1 MNALKQKAAVLFL
14 LFLLAETVHS
24 QTFISYQDLMTNN
37 GYGSKKEGSAFDYDH
52 VKSLLKELHPKLYI
66 LNGKEKNL
74 TQGNLYYAEVDA
86 TSFRQLLAMDN
97 IGSLEML
104 TLKLSANDAARIDPT
119 ALEKFKNLK
128 YIYIICDF
136 KCNPDYIKSLF
147 LNNRHDYLIIYS
159 ISIPS

>member
-14 LFLLAETVHS
+14 LFLLAEMVHS

-37 GYGSKKEGSAFDYDH
+37 GYESKKDGSAFDFDH

-74 TQGNLYYAEVDA
+74 TQGYMYYAEVDA
-86 TSFRQLLAMDN
+86 ASFRQLLAMDN
-97 IGSLEML
+97 TGSLEML
-104 TLKLSANDAARIDPT
+104 TLKLSANDAARIDTT
-119 ALEKFKNLK
+119 AFEKFKNLK
-128 YIYIICDF
+128 YIYVICDF
-136 KCNPDYIKSLF
+136 KCNPDYIKGLF